1 MPEKQTYQSNPKLW
15 TIIHNTF
22 GIMAKGFRNKRAN
35 ILQLTTGRKCCKSD
49 TRISGL
55 FVSKYG
61 TVQVVMEINGS
72 IMKQSIVRLAR
83 KSWYHFVIQ
92 QKLNEDNKV
101 IHISFLSFFVIKL
114 CFFQFIFKI
123 TVNSKMKWSLE
134 NPKPTKFKNVK
145 AYAGI
150 GKKIANAKVKNFDI
164 TTFSGRNIVFSSV

>member
-1 MPEKQTYQSNPKLW
+1 MHTWHGKDEIIQCQKNKLIKVIPNYGPSF
-15 TIIHNTF
+15 IITF

-49 TRISGL
+49 TRIPGL
-55 FVSKYG
+55 FVSKHG

-101 IHISFLSFFVIKL
+101 IHISFQNHCKL
-114 CFFQFIFKI
+114 
-123 TVNSKMKWSLE
+123 
-134 NPKPTKFKNVK
+134 
-145 AYAGI
+145 
-150 GKKIANAKVKNFDI
+150 
-164 TTFSGRNIVFSSV
+164 